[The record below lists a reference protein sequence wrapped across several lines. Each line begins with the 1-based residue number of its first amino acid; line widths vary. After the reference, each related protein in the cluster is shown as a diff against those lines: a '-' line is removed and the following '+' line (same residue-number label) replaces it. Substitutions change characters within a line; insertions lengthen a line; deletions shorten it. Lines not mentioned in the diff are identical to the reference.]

1 MLTGLLGLRMVSVAP
16 PGDLRWRS
24 LELNLQWIATVRG
37 RLQSLSWFMKCLKE
51 PLSRLANRQDK
62 TRGAFFE
69 GRFWSVAVVDDESLI
84 KSGRIHGPTLSPGKS
99 LDLGGAGRDLR
110 AAGFERPALAAR
122 DGKAPRRSFGGP
134 LLRGQP
140 RETAGNRRP
149 DRRAA
154 PGQPDGLSNPMTRS
168 RIVDCI

>member
-62 TRGAFFE
+62 TRGTFFE
-69 GRFWSVAVVDDESLI
+69 CRFKSVAILDEEALPAISVYIDLNPVAAKI
-84 KSGRIHGPTLSPGKS
+84 AETPETSDYTSIQQRLEHVEARRGSIAGPFLCVHPSQ
-99 LDLGGAGRDLR
+99 
-110 AAGFERPALAAR
+110 AAGDWRT
-122 DGKAPRRSFGGP
+122 PRCS
-134 LLRGQP
+134 
-140 RETAGNRRP
+140 
-149 DRRAA
+149 A
-154 PGQPDGLSNPMTRS
+154 PGQPYGLSTSMTRT
-168 RIVDCI
+168 